1 MRLVLH
7 LLLFA
12 ACAGMVSAQGTI
24 SGRVVNA
31 STGDALRDARIFVQD
46 QPSIL
51 GVTDLEGRYVLEG
64 LPVGVHTLRVFK
76 VGFDLK
82 AISEIE
88 VTDGKVTRLDVTLS
102 PFGQAAGDEG
112 GSATGAPPA
121 QDDFEDS
128 GDVFELDALT
138 VTAQEVRSEEAAL
151 LSDRQRS
158 PTISDALGSEMLSR
172 LSLGDAAEAMTK
184 VTGASVVDGKYVV
197 IRGLGD
203 RYTNTL
209 LNNVGV
215 PSADPDR
222 RAVQLDQFPSDL
234 LESIVTSKSFTPD
247 QPGSF
252 SGGSVNLKTKS
263 FPEGR
268 FVKLGGKIGYNSNT
282 TGEDLLSVPGGG
294 RDWTG
299 MDDGTRALPNEFP
312 DRLELT
318 VAQARRDARAGD
330 FSTALELD
338 RLTQLFDNRAFY
350 PSTERADPNFELSF
364 SLGDRW
370 LFQNEGKLGYVV
382 SFKYDRSASH
392 YEDGVVGRYSEGRRS
407 DYESPEF
414 VDVSRV
420 FTPDTS
426 VYNFSSFI
434 ENGSVPPSGDPGFGV
449 TRSAFSV
456 DWGGLAQIAYAPTT
470 AHEIT
475 ARFFFNQSANDVV
488 KRGVGEAVR
497 SDSGGEFRENI
508 DILYTERSISS
519 TQLEGKSVFPVS
531 GEDLEV
537 DWRIAYSV
545 STQDQPDYRNL
556 EFKWSYIFDD
566 YDPSGVFQNRYFRDL
581 EDTSLEYATNLTYAL
596 SFINE
601 RQLEIK
607 VGALRSDGDRTYR
620 GRQFQIQNFPLVR
633 NDPAT
638 AYAQLQAF
646 PNPVGLISIDETN
659 NTVEF
664 GTVMR
669 ETDSNID
676 YDGSQEITAGY
687 IMLDIPVTA
696 SLRLIGGVRY
706 EETLL
711 ETVPRPTSNIVPE
724 IGLIDQ
730 GEWLPAVS
738 LVQALS
744 ENMNLRLSFGRTL
757 ARPTY
762 REMAAVRVY
771 EPFTDE
777 FYEGNPDLDQASID
791 NYDVRWEWFVRP
803 GELIAVS
810 GFYKELTGAIENS
823 FQSGAIQPQNI
834 ESGEVYGVE
843 FEYRQMLDYWF
854 ESLQGLTFGLNF
866 AIIESEVGI
875 PAAEL
880 AAIRGLDPEAPDVRP
895 LFGQSSYTFNVDASY
910 FLESLNSTVSVT
922 YNVSGERLDLVT
934 TGPLPDVYEQP
945 AGALT
950 LVVSTILRGG
960 WSAKLTL
967 DNLLDPTFEKTLTHE
982 GQEFLYESYRT
993 GRTVSLSVSRD
1004 F

>member
-1 MRLVLH
+1 
-7 LLLFA
+7 
-12 ACAGMVSAQGTI
+12 MVSAQGTI

-31 STGDALRDARIFVQD
+31 ATGDPLRDARIFVQN
-46 QPSIL
+46 QPGVF
-51 GVTDLEGRYVLEG
+51 GVTDLEGRYILEG
-64 LPVGVHTLRVFK
+64 LPVGTHTLRVFK

-82 AISEIE
+82 AISDVE
-88 VTDGKVTRLDVTLS
+88 VRDEAVARLDVALS
-102 PFGQAAGDEG
+102 PIAAAAEKSGAAATESSDAGDFAE
-112 GSATGAPPA
+112 
-121 QDDFEDS
+121 S
-128 GDVFELDALT
+128 GDVFELEALT
-138 VTAQEVRSEEAAL
+138 VTAQEVRSEQAAL

-172 LSLGDAAEAMTK
+172 LSLGDAAEAMSK

-252 SGGSVNLKTKS
+252 SGGSVNLRTKS

-268 FVKLGGKIGYNSNT
+268 FLKVGGKIGYNTNT
-282 TGEDLLSVPGGG
+282 TGEDLLAVPGGG
-294 RDWTG
+294 RDWMA
-299 MDDGTRALPNEFP
+299 MDDGTRSLPSEFP
-312 DRLELT
+312 DRLDLT
-318 VAQARRDARAGD
+318 VAQARRDARNGD

-338 RLTQLFDNRAFY
+338 RLTKLFDNRTFY
-350 PSTERADPNFELSF
+350 PSTEKADPNIGLSF

-370 LFQNEGKLGYVV
+370 LFENEGKLGYVL
-382 SFKYDRSASH
+382 SFKYDRKASH
-392 YEDGVVGRYSEGRRS
+392 YEDGVVARYSEGRRS
-407 DYESPEF
+407 DYESPDF

-434 ENGSVPPSGDPGFGV
+434 ENGSVPPGGDPGFGV

-456 DWGGLAQIAYAPTT
+456 DWGGLAQVAYAPST
-470 AHEIT
+470 AHEVT
-475 ARFFFNQSANDVV
+475 ARFFFNQSASDVV

-497 SDSGGEFRENI
+497 SDSGGEFRENF

-519 TQLEGKSVFPVS
+519 SQLEGKSVFPVA
-531 GEDLEV
+531 GEDLKV
-537 DWRIAYSV
+537 DWRVAYSV

-566 YDPSGVFQNRYFRDL
+566 FDPSGVFQNRYYREL
-581 EDTSLEYATNLTYAL
+581 EDTSLEYATNLTYTVP
-596 SFINE
+596 FING
-601 RQLEIK
+601 RGIEIK
-607 VGALRSDGDRTYR
+607 IGALRSDGDRTYR
-620 GRQFQIQNFPLVR
+620 ARQFQIQNFPLVR
-633 NDPAT
+633 NDPEA
-638 AYAQLQAF
+638 AYEQLRAF
-646 PNPVGLISIDETN
+646 PNPVGLISIDEAN

-664 GTVMR
+664 GAVMR
-669 ETDSNID
+669 ETDSNIN

-687 IMLDIPVTA
+687 LMLDIPITA
-696 SLRLIGGVRY
+696 SLRVIGGVRY
-706 EETLL
+706 EQTRL
-711 ETVPRPTSNIVPE
+711 ETVPRPVSNITPE

-730 GEWLPAVS
+730 GEWLPAIS
-738 LVQALS
+738 LVQALG
-744 ENMNLRLSFGRTL
+744 ENTNLRFSFGRTL

-762 REMAAVRVY
+762 RELAAVRVY

-777 FYEGNPDLDQASID
+777 FYEGNPNLEQALID
-791 NYDVRWEWFVRP
+791 NYDIRWEWFVRP

-823 FQSGAIQPQNI
+823 FESGAVQPRNI

-866 AIIESEVGI
+866 ALIESEVGI

-880 AAIRGLDPEAPDVRP
+880 AAIRELDPEASDVRP
-895 LFGQSSYTFNVDASY
+895 LFGQSSYTFNADLSY
-910 FLESLNSTVSVT
+910 FLEPLNSTVSIT
-922 YNVSGERLDLVT
+922 YNISGERLDLVT
-934 TGPLPDVYEQP
+934 TGPLPDVFEQP

-967 DNLLDPTFEKTLTHE
+967 DNLLDPAFKKTLTHE
-982 GQEFLYESYRT
+982 GQEFVYESYRI